1 MYTDK
6 LPVPNYHE
14 RIGVVIMKKSVSS
27 SLQNGFTLIELLV
40 VIAII
45 AILAS
50 ILLPT
55 LAKAKNKGQAARC
68 VSNTRQIGLATMMY
82 VQDFDDRLPDKDWN
96 VGPYYNSAKKK
107 CGGEWLWTPAIQL
120 NPYLNAPL
128 VWVCPTKRRGLTY
141 KTEPGTFD
149 PSYTGFLS
157 YGFNYLAV
165 FGLDFT
171 KATPVYR
178 HLTWIEQPTQ
188 TIGMTEI
195 GGDSN
200 PGDIGGG
207 IGNEKADAAWLDSY
221 WSGGCYPNNN
231 NPKGGNGLTN
241 PRFQSQQGK
250 HLQKVNAVYMD
261 GHAAIGKP
269 SQLKWGQFYA
279 VYSGKVQLGSGK
291 QVTWDSPVSSPELD
305 ASESPP

>member
-1 MYTDK
+1 MNGSVTRP
-6 LPVPNYHE
+6 LPLRPAPA
-14 RIGVVIMKKSVSS
+14 
-27 SLQNGFTLIELLV
+27 GFTLIELLV

-50 ILLPT
+50 LLLPT

-68 VSNTRQIGLATMMY
+68 VSNTRQIGLAMMMY
-82 VQDFDDRLPDKDWN
+82 TQDFEDRLPDQDWQ
-96 VGPYYNSAKKK
+96 VGPYFNSAKKK
-107 CGGEWLWTPAIQL
+107 CGGEWQRTPAIQL
-120 NPYLNAPL
+120 NPYLSAPL
-128 VWVCPTKRRGLTY
+128 IWVCPTKKRGLSYT
-141 KTEPGTFD
+141 TEAGTFD

-165 FGLDFT
+165 FGLDES

-178 HLTWIEQPTQ
+178 RLSSIQQPTQ
-188 TIGMTEI
+188 TIGITEI
-195 GGDSN
+195 GGSSN
-200 PGDIGGG
+200 PAEIGGG
-207 IGNEKADAAWLDSY
+207 IGNEKADAAWLDGY
-221 WSGGCYPNNN
+221 WSGRSFPSNKS
-231 NPKGGNGLTN
+231 PKGGSGMTN

-269 SQLKWGQFYA
+269 SRLFWAQFYA
-279 VYSGKVQLGSGK
+279 TYSGMVWLGFQER
-291 QVTWDSPVSSPELD
+291 QVSFDAPVSSPELD